1 MFSDKYFSKSI
12 IITNLLFKLYIIL
25 DLIKNY
31 MLLSHK

>member
-1 MFSDKYFSKSI
+1 MFSDKYLSKLI
-12 IITNLLFKLYIIL
+12 VITNLPFKLYIIL